1 MEKQAL
7 LGSRY
12 LSVNIKH
19 HDTVLLTVA
28 GLEKNVKIIRE
39 EFHCTVFFNLG
50 LVTKNKDWEESL
62 DKNGI
67 SVNKK
72 T

>member
-50 LVTKNKDWEESL
+50 LVTKNKD
-62 DKNGI
+62 
-67 SVNKK
+67 
-72 T
+72 